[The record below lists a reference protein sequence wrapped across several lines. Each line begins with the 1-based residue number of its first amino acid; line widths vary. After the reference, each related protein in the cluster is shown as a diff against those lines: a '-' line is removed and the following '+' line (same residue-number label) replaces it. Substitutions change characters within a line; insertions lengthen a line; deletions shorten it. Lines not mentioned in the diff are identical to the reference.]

1 MARTMTLEQFLDTH
15 QIPYEVFTHAR
26 TPTSLKTAAA
36 AEIEAGCLAKAVLL
50 EDDSGYLMAVL
61 PATHQLK
68 LRKLRQEFGRDLRM
82 AAESEMKQVF
92 KDCDVG
98 AVPPVGA
105 AYGMET
111 VLDDSL
117 TEHADLFLEAGDHQ
131 RLLHVKTKDFMS
143 LLHDSRHGHFTA
155 PD

>member
-1 MARTMTLEQFLDTH
+1 MARAMTLEQYLDTH
-15 QIPYEVFTHAR
+15 HIPYDIVTHAR
-26 TPTSLKTAAA
+26 TPTSLQTAAA

-50 EDDSGYLMAVL
+50 EDESGYMMAVL

-68 LRKLRQEFGRDLRM
+68 LRKLRLEMGRDLRM
-82 AAESEMKQVF
+82 AAESEMQQVF

-98 AVPPVGA
+98 AVPPVGT

-117 TEHADLFLEAGDHQ
+117 AEHADLFLEAGDHK
-131 RLLHVKTKDFMS
+131 RLLHVKTQDFMR
-143 LLHDSRHGHFTA
+143 LLHDARHGSFTA
-155 PD
+155 SA